1 MTCEHL
7 RPLLDE
13 VRSMHLL
20 FRLGENL
27 SRAHVP
33 SIAIQMVR
41 CGRMTVLTKP
51 DGGVRGIVSGDAL
64 RRLVA
69 RTMAQQLGP
78 AVKTATSPHQ
88 CALSTRA
95 GCECIAHVLQG
106 LCDVNPLTTVTSIDG
121 VSAYDLISRRA
132 MLSGLSGVDGG
143 SASLPFVRM
152 FYGSPS
158 EYLWEDE
165 SGVTHSIPQGE
176 GGEQGDAMMP
186 LLFCLGQHE
195 ALQVARRGLRAGEFL
210 FAFQDDIHMATTPD
224 RVGPVYTMVQAALRQ
239 EAGISI
245 HLGKTKI
252 WNQAGV
258 RPGACDI
265 LERAA
270 RERDPDA
277 RVWRGA
283 GVPPE
288 EQGIKVL
295 GTPIGHPEYVR
306 RFLIRLTDE
315 HQTLLNR
322 IPSLVT
328 SKQLGSCLSI
338 ARQRGQQIHCGV
350 LTQRPWKAS
359 PGGMTRT

>member
-13 VRSMHLL
+13 VQSLHLL

-27 SRAHVP
+27 SRFHVL
-33 SIAIQMVR
+33 SIAVQMVR
-41 CGRMTVLTKP
+41 CGRMTALTKS
-51 DGGVRGIVSGDAL
+51 DGGVRGIVSGDVL

-78 AVKTATSPHQ
+78 GVKSATSPHQ
-88 CALSTRA
+88 YAFSTRA

-106 LCDVNPLTTVTSIDG
+106 LCDLNPLTTVTSIDG

-132 MLSGLSGVDGG
+132 MLSGLSRVDGG
-143 SASLPFVRM
+143 SASLSFVRM

-158 EYLWEDE
+158 EYLWEDK

-195 ALQVARRGLRAGEFL
+195 ALQVAHRGLRAGEFL
-210 FAFQDDIHMATTPD
+210 FAFLDDIYMATTPD
-224 RVGPVYTMVQAALRQ
+224 RVGPVSAMVQAALRQ

-245 HLGKTKI
+245 HVGKTKI
-252 WNQAGV
+252 WNQVGV
-258 RPGACDI
+258 RPGACDV

-270 RERDPDA
+270 GERDPRCPRLEGCGSASGRA
-277 RVWRGA
+277 RH
-283 GVPPE
+283 
-288 EQGIKVL
+288 QD
-295 GTPIGHPEYVR
+295 IGHPDRPPRIRSQILDRFDR
-306 RFLIRLTDE
+306 RTPDPAEPDTPR
-315 HQTLLNR
+315 R
-322 IPSLVT
+322 
-328 SKQLGSCLSI
+328 
-338 ARQRGQQIHCGV
+338 
-350 LTQRPWKAS
+350 
-359 PGGMTRT
+359 